1 MKSIRIPAKLK
12 NTFQFKTRELIFS
25 LNQDLEGNDF
35 LSDSESQEY
44 LQALSQIADIG
55 KRYEAIMRAFADALC
70 E

>member
-1 MKSIRIPAKLK
+1 MKPIIIPAKLK

-25 LNQDLEGNDF
+25 LIQDLESNDF
-35 LSDSESQEY
+35 LSDSESHEY
-44 LQALSQIADIG
+44 LQALSEIPDIG

>member
-1 MKSIRIPAKLK
+1 MKPISIPVKLK
-12 NTFQFKTRELIFS
+12 NTFQFKTRELISS
-25 LNQDLEGNDF
+25 LNQDLESNDF